1 MYNCIISNWSYP
13 FSMYAKF
20 SEKLIFLTPDT
31 PTYVHV
37 SGVKNFSFSENFANV
52 LNGGPHYT
60 CWYISFMILLSKIM
74 II

>member
-37 SGVKNFSFSENFANV
+37 SGVKKF
-52 LNGGPHYT
+52 
-60 CWYISFMILLSKIM
+60 
-74 II
+74 